1 MVISQGGMEN
11 EYYDVD
17 ETNKLKTF
25 TYPIAFQN
33 LPIYI
38 EPIAVH
44 YEISD
49 SLSFPRVLQR
59 EITNSNFKL
68 YHTELNRTTQKVKL
82 SYIAIGV

>member
-1 MVISQGGMEN
+1 MEN
-11 EYYDVD
+11 EYYDVN

-25 TYPIAFQN
+25 TYPIAFKN
-33 LPIYI
+33 SPTYI
-38 EPIAVH
+38 EPTAVH

-59 EITNSNFKL
+59 EITNTNFKL

-82 SYIAIGV
+82 SYIAVGV